1 MVKKVKVLQPF
12 SHAHEG
18 QVFNLK
24 TGDVVDLPVQN
35 DADLKYLVDLGCIEV
50 IEVEKKAEPK
60 VEKKAEPK
68 VEKKAEPKV
77 EKKAEPKAE
86 PKAEKKAEPKKPVKK
101 PYAVML
107 EGKTDPLAEFLYKK
121 SAEKFIAE
129 NTNLGKLSIKSTL

>member
-50 IEVEKKAEPK
+50 IE

>member
-68 VEKKAEPKV
+68 VEKKEEPKV
-77 EKKAEPKAE
+77 VEGPSLDEP
-86 PKAEKKAEPKKPVKK
+86 EPKKDPEPKEEPKPEKK
-101 PYAVML
+101 PA
-107 EGKTDPLAEFLYKK
+107 AKK
-121 SAEKFIAE
+121 KKATKKKA
-129 NTNLGKLSIKSTL
+129 